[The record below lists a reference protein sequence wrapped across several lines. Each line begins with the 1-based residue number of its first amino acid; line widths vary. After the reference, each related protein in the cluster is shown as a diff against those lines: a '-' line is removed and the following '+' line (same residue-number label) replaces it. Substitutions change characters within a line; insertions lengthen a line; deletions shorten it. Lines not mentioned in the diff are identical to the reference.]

1 MSLRGLASFLAAA
14 LVAGCAGKKDPEQ
27 LQGAGFYYDK
37 GMEDFEKG
45 RYLRA
50 VDNFQRVL
58 SNYPGF
64 AEVAEAQYHLAES
77 FFHLEEY
84 VSAVFEYERLVDTY
98 PSSARL
104 VEAQYKIGESYFEQ
118 SRRAELDQAETYQAL
133 AAYRRFI
140 EDNPG
145 SELVA
150 DANGRIRECR
160 GRLAE
165 KDFLAARLY
174 HRQGHLDAA
183 KMTYEQMVRAYPD
196 TDWYWQGLARIG
208 RIHSRQGRPDEAQ
221 ALWDEVLSGS
231 GDEDLLEDVREWI
244 AEAGQDAE

>member
-1 MSLRGLASFLAAA
+1 MSFPGRAWFLVAAV
-14 LVAGCAGKKDPEQ
+14 LAGCAGKSPDQ
-27 LQGAGFYYDK
+27 MQGADYHFEQ
-37 GMEDFEKG
+37 GMKDFEKG

-50 VDNFQRVL
+50 VDQFQRVL

-64 AEVAEAQYHLAES
+64 ADVAEAQYYLAES
-77 FFHLEEY
+77 YFHLEEF

-98 PSSARL
+98 PSSPRRVDA
-104 VEAQYKIGESYFEQ
+104 EYKIGESYFEQ

-145 SELVA
+145 NPLVA
-150 DANGRIRECR
+150 DAERRIRECR
-160 GRLAE
+160 SRLAE

-196 TDWYWQGLARIG
+196 TEWYWHGLASIG
-208 RIHSRQGRPDEAQ
+208 RIHSRQDRPDEARD
-221 ALWDEVLSGS
+221 LWEQVLSGS
-231 GDEDLLEDVREWI
+231 GDEKLLEDVREWM
-244 AEAGQDAE
+244 AGQDAE

>member
-1 MSLRGLASFLAAA
+1 MSLRGLAWFLAAA
-14 LVAGCAGKKDPEQ
+14 VLAGCAGKKDPER
-27 LQGAGFYYDK
+27 LQGAVFYYDK
-37 GMEDFEKG
+37 GVEDFGKG

-64 AEVAEAQYHLAES
+64 AEVAEAQYYLAES

-104 VEAQYKIGESYFEQ
+104 VESQYKIGESWFEQ

-145 SELVA
+145 SPLAA

-196 TDWYWQGLARIG
+196 TDWYWHGLASIG
-208 RIHSRQGRPDEAQ
+208 RIHSRQGRPEEARD
-221 ALWDEVLSGS
+221 LWEQVLSAS
-231 GDEDLLEDVREWI
+231 EDEDLLEDVREWM